1 MNRLWAPWRINYVSA
16 IKETSAKRYKK
27 CLFCRLLKAKNDKK
41 NLIVTRSKFSFSIL
55 NKFPYN
61 NGHVMVAPLRHVAD
75 IEDLKDS
82 EVLDLF
88 NLVLSSKVALKKI
101 LKPHGYNI
109 GLNLG
114 KISGA
119 GIEKHLHV
127 HIVPRWL
134 GDINFM
140 PTVASTRVISQSL
153 DELYRKLK
161 KYDKKK

>member
-1 MNRLWAPWRINYVSA
+1 MNRIWAPWRINYVS
-16 IKETSAKRYKK
+16 KVKKTSAKRYKK
-27 CLFCRLLKAKNDKK
+27 CLFCGLLKARNDKK
-41 NLIVTRSKFSFSIL
+41 NLIVTRTKLSFSVL

-61 NGHVMVAPLRHVAD
+61 NGHIMVIPLRHVAN

-82 EVLDLF
+82 EVFDLF
-88 NLVLSSKVALKKI
+88 NLILSSKIALSKI

-119 GIEKHLHV
+119 GVEKHLHV

-153 DELYRKLK
+153 DELYKKLK